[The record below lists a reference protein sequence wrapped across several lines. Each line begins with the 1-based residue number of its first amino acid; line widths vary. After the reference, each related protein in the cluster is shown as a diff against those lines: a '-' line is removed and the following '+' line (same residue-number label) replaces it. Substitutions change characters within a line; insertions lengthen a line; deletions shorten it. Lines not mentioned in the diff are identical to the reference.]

1 MQAIH
6 IILFFSQPWRDNKKS
21 QIFVQ
26 LFINFLPINEN
37 FYSLWKDLRKH
48 FKNQLRPALK
58 QHLQIETEIYAI
70 HCYRFVD
77 EFTFCFFAINFFFL
91 LKCVFFC

>member
-37 FYSLWKDLRKH
+37 FNSLWKDLRKH
-48 FKNQLRPALK
+48 LKKQLRPSLK
-58 QHLQIETEIYAI
+58 QHLQIQTEIYPI
-70 HCYRFVD
+70 HCYSFVD
-77 EFTFCFFAINFFFL
+77 EYFFCFFCYKL
-91 LKCVFFC
+91 VFQ